1 MSNSNPQVK
10 KFQLVLGARG
20 YKTRSDPTATL
31 SGYLVDG
38 SQNVLI
44 NEATDEGGDKVESRA
59 GYELKGSESS
69 DREGANSECVF
80 KTKSGDSRMLRFT
93 KAGDLQLYF
102 DDDEDWDDLLTG
114 LNGDYPCRFS
124 TVYSSSETLRLLLF
138 VNHSSTLYEWSG
150 AMSTLPNGDADVIA
164 GSVTIAETVAAA
176 GFLTAGTR
184 SIRIRDSGGTWRETA
199 YTGQAGSAF
208 TVSTD
213 LSAFTFA
220 AGAPVVQVVRTNAT
234 TPASGFTNDI
244 IKTLENHVYVG
255 SHSSPVV
262 YMSKSTSFTDYTF
275 SSPRVSTD
283 GWQFVLDDNMV
294 GFETNIA
301 GGGEESMVFFAGN
314 DWMYRVEFVD
324 LADSGISQIAKVKPI
339 IVSSGQGAVAQELI
353 AKVKNS
359 IIYLNSFNEL
369 LELGSVENI
378 ATVQQTPISDP
389 IKPDFL
395 AAVFTGGAIRFWRNN
410 LYVTAASS
418 GRMFILSFRESE
430 QGTRRFWQPPQLLP
444 VGPMSDYGG
453 YLIGHSSSE
462 KESYTLFT
470 GTNDNGQPIAFKAYF
485 AYENYGAR
493 DKYKEFIK
501 YFTEMYVT
509 SNTTVT
515 HSLVYEY
522 LGAKALR
529 TNSYSGTE
537 TDFLFTPNPSAA
549 LGVNSFGTSPL
560 GAPVSA
566 VPNFLKYRRFKKVTA
581 LDFFEFQSRYE
592 ADELDAQ
599 FQILCHGP
607 EVGISKNAPVK
618 IIS

>member
-1 MSNSNPQVK
+1 MNSNPQVK
-10 KFQLVLGARG
+10 KFQLTLGARG
-20 YKTRSDPTATL
+20 YKTRSDQTATQ
-31 SGYLVDG
+31 SGFLVAG

-44 NEATDEGGDKVESRA
+44 NEATDEGGDKVETRA

-69 DREGANSECVF
+69 DREGANSERVF
-80 KTKSGDSRMLRFT
+80 KTKSGSTRMLRFT
-93 KAGDLQLYF
+93 KGGDLQVYI
-102 DDDEDWDDLLTG
+102 DDDEDWYDLLTG

-124 TVYSSSETLRLLLF
+124 EVYNSTETLRLLLF
-138 VNHSSTLYEWSG
+138 VNHSSTMYEWSG
-150 AMSTLPNGDADVIA
+150 AMSTLPNGDADVAA
-164 GSVTIAETVAAA
+164 GTVDISETVASA

-199 YTGQAGSAF
+199 YTGQAGSQF

-213 LSAFTFA
+213 LSAFTFD
-220 AGAPVVQVVRTNAT
+220 AGAPVVQVVRANAN
-234 TPASGFTNDI
+234 TPAAGFTNDI

-262 YMSKSTSFTDYTF
+262 YMSKSTSFIDFTF
-275 SSPRVSTD
+275 SSPRISTD
-283 GWQFVLDDNMV
+283 GWQFVLDDNMI

-314 DWMYRVEFVD
+314 DWLYRVEFID
-324 LADSGISQIAKVKPI
+324 IADSGIAQIAKVKPI
-339 IVSSGQGAVAQELI
+339 IVSSGQGAVTQELI

-359 IIYLNSFNEL
+359 IIYLNAFNEL

-378 ATVQQTPISDP
+378 STVQQTPISDP

-395 AAVFTGGAIRFWRNN
+395 AADFTGGAIRFWRNN

-418 GRMFILSFRESE
+418 GRMFILSFREGE
-430 QGTRRFWQPPQLLP
+430 GGTRRFWQPPQLLP

-453 YLIGHSSSE
+453 FLIGHSSAE

-493 DKYKEFIK
+493 DKLKNFIK
-501 YFTEMYVT
+501 YFSELYLT
-509 SNTTVT
+509 SNTVVT
-515 HSLVYEY
+515 HSFVYEY

-529 TNSYSGTE
+529 TATYSGTE

-549 LGVNSFGTSPL
+549 LGVNSLGTSPL
-560 GAPVSA
+560 GAPISS
-566 VPNFLKYRRFKKVTA
+566 VPNYLKYRRFKKLTA
-581 LDFFEFQSRYE
+581 IDFFEFQSRYE

-599 FQILCHGP
+599 FQLLCQGP
-607 EVGISKNAPVK
+607 EVGISQNSPSK
-618 IIS
+618 ITS